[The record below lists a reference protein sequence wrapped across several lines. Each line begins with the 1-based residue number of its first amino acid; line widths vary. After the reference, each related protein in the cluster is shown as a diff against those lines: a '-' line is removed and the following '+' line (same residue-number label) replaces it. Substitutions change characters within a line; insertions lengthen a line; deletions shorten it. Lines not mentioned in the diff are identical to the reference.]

1 MAGYAIGATVG
12 WFMRWLGFH
21 HAWRHSTSILLWRVL
36 TLAAIVLVPV
46 FMALGAHWQTE
57 LRRLFGMSADG
68 PEHVT
73 AQLLIALT
81 LSLALLYTARGL
93 RRLARWVARL
103 LSRWIPRRAAVLAS
117 TIIVAIGTIFVF
129 NGTVVSFSLR
139 AMNDLY
145 SSVDTEIPAGLTQP
159 TSPERSGSPS
169 SLNSWD
175 GLGRQ
180 GRAFVASGPT
190 REDLM
195 VLADQVDAFDRA
207 QVHDPIRVYAGL
219 DDARHLEDTA
229 ADVVAEL
236 DRTNAWDRSALL
248 VVTSTGT
255 GWVQPAMADTFEYL
269 HGGDTAIASMQ
280 YSYLPSWVSFVS
292 DRDTPPAAG
301 RALFEAVYS
310 AWSAQPEDTRPAL
323 YIAGL
328 SLGSYGMQGAFSG
341 IQDMTQRADGA
352 LFVGTPSFTTTW
364 EVLTEHRDP
373 PSPMITPIID
383 DGRTVRF
390 SSTPRSSHSL
400 WDLGQDWSNP
410 RIVYLQHAS
419 DAVVW
424 WSPDLLWS
432 PPPWLSEPAGVDR
445 RVDMVWLP
453 AVTFWQVTVDMA
465 LSGDVP
471 TGHGHQYHGE
481 YVDAWAAITAA
492 DQWSDQDLDHLRDL
506 VLDAG

>member
-1 MAGYAIGATVG
+1 MA
-12 WFMRWLGFH
+12 
-21 HAWRHSTSILLWRVL
+21 
-36 TLAAIVLVPV
+36 
-46 FMALGAHWQTE
+46 
-57 LRRLFGMSADG
+57 

-117 TIIVAIGTIFVF
+117 TIIVAIGTIFVL

-432 PPPWLSEPAGVDR
+432 PPLGCPNQPGS
-445 RVDMVWLP
+445 
-453 AVTFWQVTVDMA
+453 
-465 LSGDVP
+465 
-471 TGHGHQYHGE
+471 
-481 YVDAWAAITAA
+481 TAA
-492 DQWSDQDLDHLRDL
+492 STWCGYLLSHSGKSPSTWHCLVTSPPVTGTSTMVNTSMRGPLSPLLTSGLTKTLTIYETSSLTRGNNTKERPCQSWLRTTTPPKGKLRFSLPFPKHNAGRTPLWSSSSPQPPMTRPCLLTWPI
-506 VLDAG
+506 